1 VCVYALMN
9 VYYVV
14 LVYSILYFT
23 HALTHSLRTHALI
36 LVLIGPLTVC
46 FANAHTGYARVASAV
61 SDAGELHIFDT
72 RIHQFDRANRVIKT
86 RCKQLYAHVS
96 LALSLFLACSLSSCI
111 LYRNTHTYTHL
122 TQTQINTH
130 THTHT
135 GMDRHEFGAAGLWR
149 WHSSFV

>member
-1 VCVYALMN
+1 MIVCVYALMN

-72 RIHQFDRANRVIKT
+72 RIDQFDRSNRVIKT
-86 RCKQLYAHVS
+86 RCKQLYTHVS
-96 LALSLFLACSLSSCI
+96 VALTLSLSPSLFSANLNNFGTRCSPTPCI
-111 LYRNTHTYTHL
+111 LYLHAHTL
-122 TQTQINTH
+122 
-130 THTHT
+130 
-135 GMDRHEFGAAGLWR
+135 
-149 WHSSFV
+149 